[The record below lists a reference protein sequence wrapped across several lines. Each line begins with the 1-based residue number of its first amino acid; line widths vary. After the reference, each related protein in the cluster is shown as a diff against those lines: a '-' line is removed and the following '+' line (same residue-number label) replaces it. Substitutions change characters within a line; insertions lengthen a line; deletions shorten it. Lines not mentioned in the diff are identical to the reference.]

1 MEVANT
7 RESLILALKND
18 KDSPRWE
25 EFVNQYW
32 DYLRYAAYSRDN
44 ETGRL
49 RFIPDGVDPD
59 DAVEQTFWQLK
70 NIILPDFPQ
79 FDVDFTEAQLS
90 KKVSH
95 GLKWRIFE
103 LEKGKRF
110 RNYLL
115 SVLKNVA
122 RSLYNA
128 RKADRLVF
136 IDNRKLE
143 DGRGDTDDAAEAADN
158 RYEGYDEPGEDCA
171 HGSDVGDDELW
182 QTWKADIEAFERGET
197 RDEGLDESENDMHI
211 KRLAAQYA
219 IEAVM
224 ADPRIGKQTKE
235 IYELLIEHVQN
246 GRHGDGAFEAIAT
259 RFGVSTASVYKHRQR
274 MEERLNRYYKA
285 FLDVREV
292 VR

>member
-1 MEVANT
+1 MQVAKT

-18 KDSPRWE
+18 KNSERWD

-32 DYLRYAAYSRDN
+32 DYLCYAAYKVDAS
-44 ETGRL
+44 TGR
-49 RFIPDGVDPD
+49 RTFVPNEIDPCE
-59 DAVEQTFWQLK
+59 AVEQTFWQLK

-79 FDVDFTEAQLS
+79 FDVDFTEDELA
-90 KKVSH
+90 KKIRH

-136 IDNRKLE
+136 VDDLKLDNGRDEVE
-143 DGRGDTDDAAEAADN
+143 DFGD
-158 RYEGYDEPGEDCA
+158 EDLQQEW
-171 HGSDVGDDELW
+171 GSE
-182 QTWKADIEAFERGET
+182 IEAFERGEIRET
-197 RDEGLDESENDMHI
+197 EEDESENDQHV
-211 KRLAAQYA
+211 KWLAAQYA

-224 ADPRIGKQTKE
+224 SDPRIERQTKE
-235 IYELLIEHVQN
+235 IYELLLEHAQN
-246 GRHGDGAFEAIAT
+246 GRHGDGAFVSIAA
-259 RFGVSTASVYKHRQR
+259 RFKVSSASVYKHQQR
-274 MEERLNRYYKA
+274 MEVRLNKYYRA
-285 FLDVREV
+285 FLAAREV
-292 VR
+292 R